1 MQMEFLQVIVSGKNY
16 EKNDVLALLYIM
28 LLTLENPYFVKTK
41 ISIKTLFPP
50 DKKDFNSTYE
60 EPL

>member
-1 MQMEFLQVIVSGKNY
+1 
-16 EKNDVLALLYIM
+16 M

-60 EPL
+60 EPLQYYNNYWRPFQQF